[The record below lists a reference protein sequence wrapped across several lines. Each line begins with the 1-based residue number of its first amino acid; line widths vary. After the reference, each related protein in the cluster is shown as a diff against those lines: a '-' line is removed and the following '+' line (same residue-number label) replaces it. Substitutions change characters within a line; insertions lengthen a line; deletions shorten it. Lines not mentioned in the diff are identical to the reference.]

1 MTRFLVYS
9 SVIQLDLPFIR
20 DESSLKD
27 YFERVTGKPV
37 FLTLTSNSTRILSLR
52 VEEKG
57 IYVRLQ
63 RIFLGA
69 ESEVIEEVAHFL
81 RNGKGNTPLVRK
93 FLSEM
98 SDYLSRRYHKSTG
111 IRIQGSNYNLQD
123 IFDRINMEYFGGR
136 LTCLITWGAKSTKR
150 FVKKRTL
157 GSYSRHANTIRIN
170 PILDRTSAPRYV
182 LEFIVYHEMLH
193 AELGI
198 ERKNGRRTVHSKEFR
213 RRERLFSHYHKAM
226 SWEKRNL

>member
-1 MTRFLVYS
+1 M
-9 SVIQLDLPFIR
+9 IQLNLPFVH

-52 VEEKG
+52 LKGEG

-63 RIFLGA
+63 RIFLEAGN
-69 ESEVIEEVAHFL
+69 EVIEEIAHFL
-81 RNGKGNTPLVRK
+81 RNGRGNTPLVRK

-98 SDYLSRRYHKSTG
+98 TNYICKRYQKSAG
-111 IRIQGSNYNLQD
+111 IKIQGSNYNLQD
-123 IFDRINMEYFGGR
+123 IYDRINIEYFGGR
-136 LTCLITWGAKSTKR
+136 LTCPITWGAKSPRR
-150 FVKKRTL
+150 FVKRRTL
-157 GSYSRHANTIRIN
+157 GSYSRHADTIRIN
-170 PILDRTSAPRYV
+170 PILDRKSVPGYV
-182 LEFIVYHEMLH
+182 LGFIVYHEMLH

-198 ERKNGRRTVHSKEFR
+198 ERKDGRRTVHSKEFR